1 MALQGSGQITMAQIR
16 TEFGLS
22 GQIRLGDFLS
32 DGAATLPTSGQ
43 IRMNDFYNVIA
54 RSADLTSGTQQS
66 GLAYPYHGYSEANVV
81 NATSNNAAFGSL
93 SKTDGLINGSRDI
106 KAVVG
111 QAFPAFGT
119 PAISIFVDDPNSTN
133 GGFTNFKTCTSLPFS
148 SATTTATLTRASI
161 STYAG
166 TVPDGNT
173 YNYTNR
179 FYWPSQSTIY
189 GNFYDATPVAS
200 SFIVFFD

>member
-1 MALQGSGQITMAQIR
+1 MALQGSGEISMNDLR

-22 GQIRLGDFLS
+22 GQIDIGAFLS

-54 RSADLTSGTQQS
+54 RSADLTHGTQPGS
-66 GLAYPYHGYSEANVV
+66 PSYPFYGYSQANIV
-81 NATSNNAAFGSL
+81 NATSYNGAFGSL
-93 SKTDGLINGSRDI
+93 SKTDGLITSRPI
-106 KAVVG
+106 KSISG

-119 PAISIFVDDPNSTN
+119 PSINIFVDDSSGTS

-148 SATTTATLTRASI
+148 SATTTATLARTAI

-166 TVPDGNT
+166 PPPDGNT
-173 YNYTNR
+173 YDYDKR

-189 GNFYDATPVAS
+189 ADFYDASPVAS